1 MGQYHKL
8 VNLDKHEW
16 VDPHQLG
23 CGLKVWEQL
32 ANHPSTGTALIIL
45 LAGSN
50 GRGGG
55 DLDVESNWH
64 GAERDEAMKAG
75 RIGGCTPGPMPMVG
89 KTPYPEIAKHIVG
102 RWCGDRI
109 ALIGDYGEEKDVPD
123 GTGDLLYDACCDT
136 GPGSKKAYEEHLD
149 WVRQRDTNKADR
161 LRELGRFIDVTALVC
176 AVLEHELQGR
186 FRGTGWRHWVESG
199 ETAELALLRRLVSIG
214 GTIGNGPTS
223 ADLKTVHG
231 EAKQLVERHD
241 AYLQRLTADEGAEAT
256 TAKKAMVADTVL
268 STKGRTS
275 EKKL

>member
-8 VNLDKHEW
+8 VNLDKKEW

-32 ANHPSTGTALIIL
+32 ANHPSTGTALLVL

-55 DLDVESNWH
+55 DLDISDNWH

-75 RIGGCTPGPMPMVG
+75 SIGGCTPGPIPMVG

-109 ALIGDYGEEKDVPD
+109 ALIGDYGEANDVPD
-123 GTGDLLYDACCDT
+123 GTGDLLYLACT
-136 GPGSKKAYEEHLD
+136 GSKASFDESVD
-149 WVRQRDTNKADR
+149 WRRQKHPEDAAR
-161 LRELGRFIDVTALVC
+161 LRSLGRFTDVTPLVC

-186 FRGTGWRHWVESG
+186 FRGTGWRRFIESE
-199 ETAELALLRRLVSIG
+199 ETGAMRLVRRLASIG

-231 EAKQLVERHD
+231 EAKEMVASVDNSAINLEAEEKAAAKEAKV
-241 AYLQRLTADEGAEAT
+241 ADE
-256 TAKKAMVADTVL
+256 VL
-268 STKGRTS
+268 TTKGRTS
-275 EKKL
+275 ERKI